1 MPEKLAI
8 ISGPKA
14 VTTPKICWPNFN
26 EITIKV
32 VEELLRSGK
41 VNYQTGQKGMLFEKK
56 FAKWQRSTY
65 AVSAATGTAA
75 LNVSLTALGI
85 GLRNEHSLFY
95 FVYGYG

>member
-14 VTTPKICWPNFN
+14 VTTPKTCWPNFN

-41 VNYQTGQKGMLFEKK
+41 VNY
-56 FAKWQRSTY
+56 
-65 AVSAATGTAA
+65 
-75 LNVSLTALGI
+75 
-85 GLRNEHSLFY
+85 
-95 FVYGYG
+95 

>member
-1 MPEKLAI
+1 
-8 ISGPKA
+8 
-14 VTTPKICWPNFN
+14 
-26 EITIKV
+26 
-32 VEELLRSGK
+32 
-41 VNYQTGQKGMLFEKK
+41 MLFEKK